1 MILSLRHLSLAA
13 VLLLAS
19 PAFAA
24 GSAMPAFERVVLN
37 NGTELL
43 LMEKHDVPLIAINAR
58 IRGGSIADPEGFE
71 GTASLLSELMQKG
84 AGTRDSKSFAE
95 AVDGAGGN
103 LDTGS
108 SLASIDLNAE
118 FLSRDADLM
127 LELVSDTLLRPRL
140 GKQEFDKVKMQA
152 IQSQAAAKD
161 GDPRGLINTYGYAY
175 LFQKHPYGRPSN
187 GDETS
192 LSKISLDSL
201 NAFYQSQVGADRLI
215 IAVVGDFNA
224 KTMKTK
230 LQKTF
235 GAWRKATGS
244 SSVVSAQQKQSGR
257 RILLVDKP
265 GATQTY
271 FWLANVGV
279 NRVDPERPAQT
290 LVNTIFG
297 GRFTS
302 MLNTELRINSG
313 LSYGASSGLDRLDQ
327 PGAVR
332 ISSYTRTDAA
342 VQAIDLAI
350 TTLDRLHKDGIS
362 TEMQSSAKNYVL
374 GQFPPTLE
382 TNPQMAAKLSELSL
396 YGLKRSEVDN
406 YAENIRSTTALQLST
421 AIAVYPNS
429 ADLVIVLIG
438 DAVKIRDSMKKYG
451 PVTEMKISDPRFS
464 PLSN

>member
-1 MILSLRHLSLAA
+1 MTSSLRYLSLVAA
-13 VLLLAS
+13 MLMA
-19 PAFAA
+19 PIAFAA
-24 GSAMPAFERVVLN
+24 NNAMPAFERVVLS

-58 IRGGSIADPEGFE
+58 IRGGSLADPEGLE
-71 GTASLLSELMQKG
+71 GTASLLSEMMQKG
-84 AGTRDSKSFAE
+84 SGTRDAKTFAE
-95 AVDGAGGN
+95 TVDGAGGN
-103 LDTGS
+103 LETGS
-108 SLASIDLNAE
+108 SLSAIELNAE
-118 FLSRDADLM
+118 FLARDADLM

-140 GKQEFDKVKMQA
+140 VKDEFDKVKTQA

-175 LFQKHPYGRPSN
+175 LFQNHPYGRPSD
-187 GDETS
+187 GDQTS

-201 NAFYQSQVGADRLI
+201 NAFYLQQLGADRLI
-215 IAVVGDFNA
+215 IAVVGDFNS

-244 SSVVSAQQKQSGR
+244 LPVVNAKQKQTGR
-257 RILLVDKP
+257 RVLLVDKP

-279 NRVDPERPAQT
+279 NRADPERPAQT
-290 LVNTIFG
+290 LVNTVFG

-313 LSYGASSGLDRLDQ
+313 LSYGANSGLDRLSQ

-332 ISSYTRTDAA
+332 ISSYTRTDAT

-350 TTLDRLHKDGIS
+350 TTLDRLHKDGINA
-362 TEMQSSAKNYVL
+362 EMEASAKNYVL

-396 YGLKRSEVDN
+396 YGLNRAEVDN
-406 YAENIRSTTALQLST
+406 YAENIRGTTAQQLKNAV
-421 AIAVYPNS
+421 AIFPNS

-438 DAVKIRDSMKKYG
+438 DATKIRDSVKKYG
-451 PVTEMKISDPRFS
+451 SVTEMKITESRFS

>member
-1 MILSLRHLSLAA
+1 
-13 VLLLAS
+13 
-19 PAFAA
+19 
-24 GSAMPAFERVVLN
+24 
-37 NGTELL
+37 
-43 LMEKHDVPLIAINAR
+43 
-58 IRGGSIADPEGFE
+58 
-71 GTASLLSELMQKG
+71 
-84 AGTRDSKSFAE
+84 
-95 AVDGAGGN
+95 
-103 LDTGS
+103 
-108 SLASIDLNAE
+108 
-118 FLSRDADLM
+118 
-127 LELVSDTLLRPRL
+127 
-140 GKQEFDKVKMQA
+140 
-152 IQSQAAAKD
+152 
-161 GDPRGLINTYGYAY
+161 
-175 LFQKHPYGRPSN
+175 
-187 GDETS
+187 
-192 LSKISLDSL
+192 
-201 NAFYQSQVGADRLI
+201 
-215 IAVVGDFNA
+215 
-224 KTMKTK
+224 MKTK

>member
-1 MILSLRHLSLAA
+1 
-13 VLLLAS
+13 
-19 PAFAA
+19 
-24 GSAMPAFERVVLN
+24 MPAFERVMLG

-43 LMEKHDVPLIAINAR
+43 LMEKHDVPLIAIDAR
-58 IRGGSIADPEGFE
+58 IRGGSLADQEGLE

-84 AGTRDSKSFAE
+84 AGTRDAKSFAE
-95 AVDGAGGN
+95 TVDGAGGT
-103 LDTGS
+103 LEAGS
-108 SLASIDLNAE
+108 SLSAIEISAE

-127 LELVSDTLLRPRL
+127 LELVSDVLLRPRL
-140 GKQEFDKVKMQA
+140 AKEEFDKVKTQA

-175 LFQKHPYGRPSN
+175 LFQNHPYGRPSD

-192 LSKISLDSL
+192 LNRISLDAL
-201 NAFYQSQVGADRLI
+201 NAFYRTQLGADRLI
-215 IAVVGDFNA
+215 IAVVGDFNSKA
-224 KTMKTK
+224 MKTK

-235 GAWRKATGS
+235 GDWRKAAGS
-244 SSVVSAQQKQSGR
+244 LPAVSAMQKQTGR
-257 RILLVDKP
+257 RVLLVDKP

-279 NRVDPERPAQT
+279 NRADPERPAQT
-290 LVNTIFG
+290 LVNTVFG

-313 LSYGASSGLDRLDQ
+313 LSYGASSGLDRLNQ

-332 ISSYTRTDAA
+332 ISSYTRTDAT
-342 VQAIDLAI
+342 VQAIDLAM

-362 TEMQSSAKNYVL
+362 AEMETSAKNYVL

-396 YGLKRSEVDN
+396 YGLDRAEVDA
-406 YAENIRSTTALQLST
+406 YAESIRRTTAAQLND
-421 AIAVYPNS
+421 AIAVYPGS
-429 ADLVIVLIG
+429 KDLVIVLIG
-438 DAVKIRDSMKKYG
+438 DAAKIRDSVRKYG
-451 PVTEMKISDPRFS
+451 PVTEMKIGDPRFS
-464 PLSN
+464 PSPD

>member
-1 MILSLRHLSLAA
+1 MTLTLRYLALTA
-13 VLLLAS
+13 ALFLAPIAL
-19 PAFAA
+19 PAK
-24 GSAMPAFERVVLN
+24 SAIPAFERVVLS

-43 LMEKHDVPLIAINAR
+43 LMEKHDVPLISINAR
-58 IRGGSIADPEGFE
+58 IRGGSLADPEGFE
-71 GTASLLSELMQKG
+71 GTASLLSDLMQKG
-84 AGTRDSKSFAE
+84 AGSRDAKTFAE
-95 AVDGAGGN
+95 TVDGAGGN

-108 SLASIDLNAE
+108 SLSAVELNAE
-118 FLSRDADLM
+118 FLSPDADLM
-127 LELVSDTLLRPRL
+127 LELVSDVLLRPRL
-140 GKQEFDKVKMQA
+140 TKEEFDKVKTQA
-152 IQSQAAAKD
+152 IQAQAAAKD

-175 LFQKHPYGRPSN
+175 LFQNHPYGRPSD
-187 GDETS
+187 GDQTS

-215 IAVVGDFNA
+215 IAIVGDFNT
-224 KTMKTK
+224 KSMKTK

-235 GAWRKATGS
+235 GDWRKATGS
-244 SSVVSAQQKQSGR
+244 LPVVSAKPKQTGR
-257 RILLVDKP
+257 RVLLVDKP

-279 NRVDPERPAQT
+279 TRADPERPAQT
-290 LVNTIFG
+290 LVNTVFG

-313 LSYGASSGLDRLDQ
+313 LSYGANSGLDRLSQ
-327 PGAVR
+327 PGAAR
-332 ISSYTRTDAA
+332 ISSYTRTDAT

-362 TEMQSSAKNYVL
+362 AEMQSSAKNYVL

-396 YGLKRSEVDN
+396 YGLNRAEVDN
-406 YAENIRSTTALQLST
+406 YAENIRGTTTLQLNK
-421 AIAVYPNS
+421 AVAVFPNS

-438 DAVKIRDSMKKYG
+438 DAAKIRDSVKKYG
-451 PVTEMKISDPRFS
+451 PITEMKITDARFS
-464 PLSN
+464 P